1 MKITGDIVKKI
12 ASLSRISLSESE
24 TAEFTGQLGRI
35 IDYVDKLDKLDTSG
49 VSPSSH
55 VVEMNNVLR
64 RDEPEES
71 LPKEKAL
78 GNAPDR
84 HGDYFKVPGI
94 IDYES

>member
-12 ASLSRISLSESE
+12 ASLSKISLSESE
-24 TAEFTGQLGRI
+24 IAEFTGQLGRI
-35 IDYVDKLDKLDTSG
+35 IDYMDKLDELDTSG
-49 VSPSSH
+49 VSPTSH
-55 VVEMNNVLR
+55 AAEMNNVLR

-84 HGDYFKVPGI
+84 YGDYFKVPGI